1 MSDVTPFAYQV
12 RSIVKIIDGDTFDCI
27 LDLGFDVLLEARVR
41 MAGIDT
47 PESRTSDKVEKVF
60 GLASKDFLKHAIED
74 ASNIIVRT
82 ELDNEKGKFGRILG
96 TVYLDGV
103 NINEK
108 MCADGH
114 AVAYFGQSKDDIHG
128 EHMANRQ
135 RLLNEGVVTQDE
147 YAAAVA
153 LMEEK

>member
-1 MSDVTPFAYQV
+1 MSEITPFAYQV

-47 PESRTSDKVEKVF
+47 PESRTRDKVEKKF
-60 GLASKDFLKHAIED
+60 GLVSKEFLKESIKHAER
-74 ASNIIVRT
+74 IIVRT

-103 NINEK
+103 NINQK
-108 MCADGH
+108 MIDEGY
-114 AVAYFGQSKDDIHG
+114 AVGYHGQSKDDVEG
-128 EHMANRQ
+128 QHMANRQ
-135 RLLNEGVVTQDE
+135 RLIEAGVV
-147 YAAAVA
+147 A
-153 LMEEK
+153 L